1 MMSDEEIT
9 YTTVRFHKS
18 SSVLQNRGRPDETQ
32 GLRKSGHR
40 ECSVPCHF
48 IAKALGIL
56 SAILLVAVAVLVIH
70 SKHVEVQWFCCGIK
84 CYFIMNKKNWKG
96 CQQTCQ
102 DCSFS
107 ILKIDDDDELKFL
120 QLQINPSSYWTG
132 LSYETKKRKWQWIDD
147 SPLKLSGDQAQL
159 SNARQ
164 VLTTQPNPQKLLSL
178 TCNLLKVKIYVLIE
192 LICLVDSPWRMTAVV
207 LGTVCLCLLMSNAVL
222 GYLFLQ
228 STSNFKFQYGK
239 DANANTVSSMEVT
252 GPSTLH
258 PFVMGKGYHPCHGKW
273 SCCGEN
279 CYYFSEEEKTWEDS
293 EASCRRLGSHLAK
306 IDNREEQNF
315 IQSRLN
321 YSYWVGLHK
330 NGNQFQ
336 WVNQKDRALS
346 SDLYFRET
354 HSASADCG
362 YLKPVFLSN
371 GVCSRYFHYIC
382 EKNFTCLV
390 NSKSR

>member
-1 MMSDEEIT
+1 MSDEEIT

-70 SKHVEVQWFCCGIK
+70 IFQCNQENHELKKTLKNLHQEFSTMKNDSNLREEMLKNNKSIEFEALRKSLDSLNRKQDRCFRETKVDLVCKQPPGKHVEVQWFCCGIK

-147 SPLKLSGDQAQL
+147 SPLKLDLIVMS
-159 SNARQ
+159 
-164 VLTTQPNPQKLLSL
+164 SL
-178 TCNLLKVKIYVLIE
+178 CK
-192 LICLVDSPWRMTAVV
+192 
-207 LGTVCLCLLMSNAVL
+207 
-222 GYLFLQ
+222 
-228 STSNFKFQYGK
+228 
-239 DANANTVSSMEVT
+239 T
-252 GPSTLH
+252 G
-258 PFVMGKGYHPCHGKW
+258 
-273 SCCGEN
+273 
-279 CYYFSEEEKTWEDS
+279 
-293 EASCRRLGSHLAK
+293 GSA
-306 IDNREEQNF
+306 F
-315 IQSRLN
+315 
-321 YSYWVGLHK
+321 
-330 NGNQFQ
+330 
-336 WVNQKDRALS
+336 LS
-346 SDLYFRET
+346 SPGTNNDDCART
-354 HSASADCG
+354 HSCIGDNNFPDS
-362 YLKPVFLSN
+362 LS
-371 GVCSRYFHYIC
+371 
-382 EKNFTCLV
+382 
-390 NSKSR
+390 SKR

>member
-1 MMSDEEIT
+1 MSEERSR
-9 YTTVRFHKS
+9 Y
-18 SSVLQNRGRPDETQ
+18 
-32 GLRKSGHR
+32 
-40 ECSVPCHF
+40 
-48 IAKALGIL
+48 A
-56 SAILLVAVAVLVIH
+56 
-70 SKHVEVQWFCCGIK
+70 
-84 CYFIMNKKNWKG
+84 
-96 CQQTCQ
+96 
-102 DCSFS
+102 
-107 ILKIDDDDELKFL
+107 EL
-120 QLQINPSSYWTG
+120 T
-132 LSYETKKRKWQWIDD
+132 
-147 SPLKLSGDQAQL
+147 
-159 SNARQ
+159 
-164 VLTTQPNPQKLLSL
+164 LSL
-178 TCNLLKVKIYVLIE
+178 RRKEEKTQLVKINK
-192 LICLVDSPWRMTAVV
+192 DSPWRMTAVV

-390 NSKSR
+390 NS